1 MFPRSFAIT
10 KFLQR
15 PQARHSLLS
24 ARQSLPCVILRPQL
38 CFFLKPIKSKATAS
52 RDRLLSLLWRLI
64 LSSILETRSRPCA
77 APRFRPV
84 SWIGVSALQMRIV
97 DLTEP
102 RFLTTTSTTTTTT
115 ATTTTT
121 TNTTTSTQLL
131 LTSSCDYDD
140 AHPLSFWILLLFVFL
155 FLFLL
160 LTLFFLFLPCSR
172 SGC

>member
-1 MFPRSFAIT
+1 MQQPIYW
-10 KFLQR
+10 
-15 PQARHSLLS
+15 ARDTELS
-24 ARQSLPCVILRPQL
+24 HNDVNCISH
-38 CFFLKPIKSKATAS
+38 F
-52 RDRLLSLLWRLI
+52 WRLI
-64 LSSILETRSRPCA
+64 VLLDLLCLVWRLIFSSTLETRSLPCA